1 MKLSNFKFA
10 FSVFLLP
17 ISLTVFAQEDSTK
30 LSDVEEVIV
39 VGSQI
44 KGAKITGA
52 LPVSII
58 SREDIEAIG
67 VDSGDDLLE
76 NIAEQGLNYFNEA
89 EDASGGV
96 NASRGDVGAYNLRN
110 LGVGNTL
117 TLLNGRRL
125 VNSPGYQ
132 TELIGGDYVPTTSVN
147 SNLIPVTGIDRL
159 EILRDGASAIY
170 GADAVAGV
178 INNVLQKD
186 FEGLTVTAK
195 VSAYDHFETEDNSAT
210 IKWGSFFN
218 DGATNVSVFFNH
230 YSRGNIQA
238 KEDPRWGAGDHRP
251 FVDANS
257 PWKTSTSFRNLS
269 SNSIYPQMDMV
280 SSKEHKGETWNHFWT
295 DDDGEFEVFP
305 LGSIACTN
313 DGKGR
318 PQDGTIDPKTGKE
331 YSGTTNNPGDTN
343 PLFDTGYGTCI
354 APDGNGALRSN
365 FWGSTDV
372 RGEVIRNNVVM
383 FINHDMGNGI
393 ESFTELGVYSSD
405 SDRIAHASYAFT
417 SSKHRVGPDNYYL
430 NQLKVNI
437 DGTPTAIFA
446 GKQLYI
452 DNYRYEERNRLVNVQ
467 KETYRF
473 LQGFRGSNG
482 NWDWETAFVDSIAKS
497 RDVTRN
503 RMSNNLLKA
512 ALNDPT
518 PAAYNPFSAGI
529 NSNIERTL
537 IDVYRKG
544 TSELTMF
551 DFKMSNSEFM
561 SLPAG
566 DVGLLLGFEYR
577 EESISDDRDP
587 RLDGTITYTDYEGDT
602 FPLVADVLNSSPT
615 SDVSGSR
622 DVSSLFAEMQI
633 PLSESIDMQ
642 IALRSEDFSDFG
654 DATVG
659 KIAAGWQAAS
669 WMSVRGSV
677 STAFRAPNI
686 IQVNE
691 ETVVRS
697 GTRYDR
703 AAFRVNEVQSV
714 DNVIDSD
721 SRYTIQ
727 RMATG
732 ASGLEAEES
741 DNTSFGVVL
750 TPMDNL
756 IVTIDTWSI
765 EKDKTIG
772 LFGRENQTVNDML
785 LRFAN
790 GTSNCDTFAG
800 DPLVV
805 REAADDGEAAGF
817 AAAGVC
823 PFGPIKFVKN
833 DYTNMAL
840 RTIEGT
846 DVGIYYDFETAY
858 GDFDIRYIGTF
869 LDKFEQKA
877 SGKFAEL
884 QAAKDNGTIPASIPL
899 KGFGDL
905 LGKDGIYD
913 NKHTLRVSWD
923 KGPYRAS
930 LAGLKKGSFVQTS
943 LGTKNGV
950 PYVVPA
956 MTTMDLTLSYNFTL
970 SGQKAR
976 VRFAVKNLEDERA
989 PTADRY
995 YGYYADAHQDYGR
1008 NYYLDLRVSF

>member
-1 MKLSNFKFA
+1 MKTRTKY
-10 FSVFLLP
+10 FLLGEKMKSNYIKYTFGLLLLP
-17 ISLTVFAQEDSTK
+17 LSLTIFAQEDASK

-58 SREDIEAIG
+58 SSKDIEAIG
-67 VDSGDDLLE
+67 VDSGDHLLE

-195 VSAYDHFETEDNSAT
+195 VSAYDHFSTEDNKVT
-210 IKWGSFFN
+210 VKWGSFFN
-218 DGATNVSVFFNH
+218 DGATNVSVFFDH
-230 YSRGNIQA
+230 YDRGNINAQ
-238 KEDPRWGAGDHRP
+238 EDPRWGAGDHRP
-251 FVDANS
+251 FVDADS
-257 PWKTSTSFRNLS
+257 PWKTNTSFRNLS
-269 SNSIYPQMDMV
+269 SNSLYGQFDMV
-280 SSKEHKGETWNHFWT
+280 SSATSLAGTVNDKVWT
-295 DDDGEFEVFP
+295 DSSGEFEVFP
-305 LGSIACTN
+305 LGDSKCTN
-313 DGKGR
+313 RG
-318 PQDGTIDPKTGKE
+318 
-331 YSGTTNNPGDTN
+331 N

-365 FWGSTDV
+365 FWGPTDV
-372 RGEVIRNNVVM
+372 RSQLIRNNVVM

-405 SDRIAHASYAFT
+405 SDRTAHASYAFS
-417 SSKHRVGPDNYYL
+417 SSKHRVGPNNYYL
-430 NQLKVNI
+430 NQMKVN
-437 DGTPTAIFA
+437 GVTLFA

-452 DNYRYEERNRLVNVQ
+452 DNYRYEERQRLVNVK

-482 NWDWETAFVDSIAKS
+482 AWDWETAFVDSVAKS

-518 PAAYNPFSAGI
+518 PAAYNPFSAGV

-551 DFKMSNSEFM
+551 DFKMSNNEFM

-577 EESISDDRDP
+577 EESMDDDRDP

-615 SDVSGSR
+615 ADVSGSR
-622 DVSSLFAEMQI
+622 DVSSIFAEMQI
-633 PLSESIDMQ
+633 PLADSIDMQ
-642 IALRSEDFSDFG
+642 IAIRNEDFSDFG

-659 KIAAGWQAAS
+659 KIAIGWQTAS
-669 WMSVRGSV
+669 WMSLRGSV
-677 STAFRAPNI
+677 STAFRAPNV

-691 ETVVRS
+691 KTVVRS

-714 DNVIDSD
+714 ENVIDSD

-756 IVTIDTWSI
+756 IITIDTWTI

-790 GTSNCDTFAG
+790 GTSNCGTFAG

-805 REAADDGEAAGF
+805 REAPDDGDAAGF

-823 PFGPIKFVKN
+823 PFGNIKFIKN
-833 DYTNMAL
+833 NYTNMAL

-846 DVGIYYDFETAY
+846 DVGIYYDLETAY
-858 GDFDIRYIGTF
+858 GDFDVRYIGTF

-877 SGKFAEL
+877 SGGFAAL

-905 LGKDGIYD
+905 LGKDGVYD
-913 NKHTLRVSWD
+913 NKHTLRMSWD
-923 KGPYRAS
+923 KGPYGAS
-930 LAGLKKGSFVQTS
+930 LVGLKKGSFVQTS
-943 LGTKNGV
+943 LGIRDGI
-950 PYVVPA
+950 PYTVPA
-956 MTTMDLTLSYNFTL
+956 MTTMDLTLSYDFEL

-976 VRFAVKNLEDERA
+976 VRLAVKNLEDERA